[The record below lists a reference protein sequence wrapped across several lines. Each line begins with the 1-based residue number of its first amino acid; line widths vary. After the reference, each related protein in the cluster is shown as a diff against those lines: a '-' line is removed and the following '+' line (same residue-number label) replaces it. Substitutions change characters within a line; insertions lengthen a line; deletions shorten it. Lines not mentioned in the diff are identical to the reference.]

1 MYSMISPS
9 VQHAYTGRSRS
20 RRSKPSPQKI
30 MFQSAMKQGIEH
42 IEQKLQE
49 INEAMEGSASNRYG
63 PQPSFR
69 L

>member
-1 MYSMISPS
+1 
-9 VQHAYTGRSRS
+9 
-20 RRSKPSPQKI
+20 
-30 MFQSAMKQGIEH
+30 MKQGIEH